1 MLDLKIV
8 NANIVDGTG
17 RPGYTGAVG
26 VRGGRIVA
34 LGAVDEAALETI
46 DARGKTVTPGFIDV
60 HTHYDAQVCWDPSLS
75 PSSVHGVT
83 TAFGG
88 NCGFSIAP
96 LTPDAADYLI
106 PMLARVEGMP
116 IKALREGVSWD
127 WSSFGSY
134 LHRIEGRLAI
144 NAGFLAGHST
154 IRRVIM
160 GERAQGEKATE
171 AELDAMKALLARS
184 IEEGALGFSST
195 VSLTH
200 NDADGEPVP
209 SRHASRKELM
219 ALAGVCGRYEGT
231 LLELQPGT
239 EFDQGVYDLLTDFSL
254 AGSRPVNWN
263 MLVVT
268 GTSPT
273 EVARPA
279 RQIEATDYA
288 RSRGAE
294 VIALT
299 LPCTAT
305 VRVNFL
311 SGFLLDALA
320 GWQPLFQL
328 PVAKRIERLKDR
340 AHRAALNSSARSEAS
355 GILRSFAD
363 WRNYTIV
370 ETFTPETRQYAG
382 RNVGEIADEEN
393 KDPFDVILDI
403 SIQDELRTSLMPLTD
418 AESREAYVLRAR
430 YWRDDRTVVGA
441 SDAGAHNDMI
451 DTFAFTTKMLQK
463 GVREHAVISLED
475 AVHQLT
481 EVPARLMGLRDR
493 GVIRVGW
500 HADLVI
506 LDPGQIGCGPVHTR
520 NDFPGG
526 ESRLYAEAE
535 GISHVIVNGAIVVQD
550 GRHTGALPGTV
561 LRPGRDTYTVTPAAV
576 RDVNSERYKP

>member
-1 MLDLKIV
+1 MLDLKIL
-8 NANIVDGTG
+8 NAIIVDGTG
-17 RPGYTGAVG
+17 APGYHGSIGIRTGRITAVG
-26 VRGGRIVA
+26 DVA
-34 LGAVDEAALETI
+34 EPAARTI
-46 DARGKTVTPGFIDV
+46 DAAGHVVAPGFVDV
-60 HTHYDAQVCWDPSLS
+60 HTHYDAQVCWDPTLS
-75 PSSVHGVT
+75 PSSIHGVT

-106 PMLARVEGMP
+106 RMLARVEGMP
-116 IKALREGVSWD
+116 IKALKEGVAWD

-134 LHRIEGRLAI
+134 LDRIEGRTAI
-144 NAGFLAGHST
+144 NIGFLAGHST
-154 IRRVIM
+154 IRRVVM
-160 GERAQGEKATE
+160 GERALSEKATP
-171 AELDAMKALLARS
+171 AELAAMQTLLASS
-184 IEEGALGFSST
+184 IEQGALGFSST

-200 NDADGEPVP
+200 NDAEGMPVP
-209 SRHASRKELM
+209 SRHASRDELM

-239 EFDQGVYDLLTDFSL
+239 EFDQGVFDLLTDFSL
-254 AGSRPVNWN
+254 AGNRPVNWN

-268 GTSPT
+268 GTSAN
-273 EVARPA
+273 ELARPA
-279 RQIEATDYA
+279 RQIQATDHA
-288 RSRGAE
+288 RRRGAE

-320 GWQPLFQL
+320 GWQNLFRMSV
-328 PVAKRIERLKDR
+328 PERIELLKNHKYRR
-340 AHRAALNSSARSEAS
+340 ALDQSANSEAS
-355 GILRSFAD
+355 GILRSFAI

-370 ETFTPETRQYAG
+370 ETFAASTQPYAG
-382 RNVGEIADEEN
+382 RNVGDIADEEG
-393 KDPFDVILDI
+393 KDPLDVILDI
-403 SIQDELRTSLMPLTD
+403 AIEDGLRTSLMPRMD
-418 AESREAYVLRAR
+418 GESREAYEVRAK

-463 GVREHAVISLED
+463 GVREHAVISLEE

-481 EVPARLMGLRDR
+481 EVPARLMGLRER
-493 GVIRVGW
+493 GVIQAGW

-506 LDPGQIGCGPVHTR
+506 FDPTQIGCGPVHTR
-520 NDFPGG
+520 TDFPGG

-535 GISHVIVNGAIVVQD
+535 GIRHVIVNGKVIVQD
-550 GRHTGALPGTV
+550 GKHTGELPGTV
-561 LRPGRDTYTVTPAAV
+561 LRSGRDTYTVTPAGRA
-576 RDVNSERYKP
+576 